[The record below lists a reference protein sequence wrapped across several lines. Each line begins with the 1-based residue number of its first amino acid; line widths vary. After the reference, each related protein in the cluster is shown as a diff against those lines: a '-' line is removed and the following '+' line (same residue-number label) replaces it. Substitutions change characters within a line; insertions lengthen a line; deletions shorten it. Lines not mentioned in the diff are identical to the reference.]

1 MIRPIEKRI
10 LIFTMKH
17 YQTGFNLIELMVGL
31 AILGFVGAFALP
43 AFTNTIKDNR
53 IRTIASDVLVD
64 LAFARSQAATLGKQV
79 AVCISS
85 NGTSC
90 ATSGTNWQVGRLVYV
105 DADSSGTFNPGAGNP
120 GEIILR
126 VRDSLTSTATLTA
139 TNAGAWTG
147 GTTYVVR
154 YHPSGVPVN
163 GIGNLD
169 ICDNRHGATG
179 RRITLSAIGRASSAN
194 YPCP

>member
-1 MIRPIEKRI
+1 MIRPTEKRI
-10 LIFTMKH
+10 LIFAMKH

-90 ATSGTNWQVGRLVYV
+90 ATSGTNWTVGRLIYV
-105 DADSSGTFNPGAGNP
+105 DADASGTLNAGDT
-120 GEIILR
+120 ILR

-169 ICDNRHGATG
+169 ICDDRHGATG
-179 RRITLSAIGRASSAN
+179 RRITLSAVGRASSAN
-194 YPCP
+194 NTCP